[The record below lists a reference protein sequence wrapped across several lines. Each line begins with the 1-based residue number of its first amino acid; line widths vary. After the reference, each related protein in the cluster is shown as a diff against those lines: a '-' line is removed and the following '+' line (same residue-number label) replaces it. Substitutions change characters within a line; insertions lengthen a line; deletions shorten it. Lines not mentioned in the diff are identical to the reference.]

1 MKIARNISKD
11 GKLSNGAFWDFKK
24 QMDNN
29 NKKETPSA
37 MLDKENAE
45 KSNKG
50 EIKKIFE
57 EFYKDLFTPSLP
69 DNEMEKMADE
79 VTQYTFNEIME
90 QAKTQRISRNTT
102 ITRENVSK
110 GIKTLKNKTSIDSQ
124 GIQEKT

>member
-90 QAKTQRISRNTT
+90 QAKTQRVSRNTT

-110 GIKTLKNKTSIDSQ
+110 GIKHLKTKHQ
-124 GIQEKT
+124 